1 MHENSNNQGLGSSST
16 DQENSFTINLEPV
29 NSAFGISADTLRAL
43 ADSYGIT
50 PEAMLVRAATT
61 WAQADI
67 PDLDLDAPELSAEQT
82 EHLKQRRISR
92 DASTTSQPPTLADA
106 FKRLIEGSGENH
118 ENDKSS
124 PRHGG
129 HN

>member
-16 DQENSFTINLEPV
+16 DQENSFTVNLEQV

-67 PDLDLDAPELSAEQT
+67 PDLDLDTPALSAEQLD
-82 EHLKQRRISR
+82 HLKQRRISR
-92 DASTTSQPPTLADA
+92 DASTTSQQQTLADT
-106 FKRLIEGSGENH
+106 FKRLIEGSGDPH
-118 ENDKSS
+118 ENESS

>member
-1 MHENSNNQGLGSSST
+1 MHDNSNKKELGSSSA
-16 DQENSFTINLEPV
+16 DKENSFTVTLEPV
-29 NSAFGISADTLRAL
+29 NSAFGISSSTLRAL
-43 ADSYGIT
+43 AASYGIT

-67 PDLDLDAPELSAEQT
+67 PDLDLDSPELSADQV
-82 EHLKQRRISR
+82 EHLKQRRITY

-106 FKRLIEGSGENH
+106 FKRLVEGSGDKH
-118 ENDKSS
+118 ENEKSS
-124 PRHGG
+124 PRNGG